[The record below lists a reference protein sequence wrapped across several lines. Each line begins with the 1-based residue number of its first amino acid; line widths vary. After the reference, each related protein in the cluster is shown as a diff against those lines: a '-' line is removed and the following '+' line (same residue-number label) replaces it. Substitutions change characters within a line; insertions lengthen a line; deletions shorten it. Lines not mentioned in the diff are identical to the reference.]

1 MTTEWKNAFICSSM
15 RASFCLSLTQPM
27 LELLC
32 ATADGVHWDRTLHFP
47 AFGNAKRD
55 SWAPTET
62 ALIRKGL
69 IEKVPKSLRKIG
81 VADEIETD
89 RLRLTPAGEKIVE
102 LLRVV
107 GLFVEADAT
116 SLKRERK
123 R

>member
-1 MTTEWKNAFICSSM
+1 MTEWKNAFVSSSM

-47 AFGNAKRD
+47 AFGQAKRD
-55 SWAPTET
+55 SWSHTEP

-69 IEKVPKSLRKIG
+69 IERVPKNLRKIG
-81 VADEIETD
+81 MTDEIETD
-89 RLRLTPAGEKIVE
+89 RLRLTPAGEKLVE
-102 LLRVV
+102 LLRVA

-116 SLKRERK
+116 SLKRARK